1 MTNTCIDIVA
11 ALMLVV
17 KLSYGGDDISM
28 AGSIDFELSNEIEK
42 LIKQNSPFL
51 GATLNLDMIFYIDQN
66 ICQNEQIK
74 TCQRGVI
81 LWDPFSFATNID
93 VLICPICEVK
103 EEPRP
108 TRWKSGK
115 KKHDMPRKLH
125 GIHTH
130 L

>member
-1 MTNTCIDIVA
+1 
-11 ALMLVV
+11 MLVV
-17 KLSYGGDDISM
+17 KQQSYGGDDISM

-42 LIKQNSPFL
+42 LIKENSPFL
-51 GATLNLDMIFYIDQN
+51 GATLNLDTIFYIDQN
-66 ICQNEQIK
+66 ISQNEQIK

-81 LWDPFSFATNID
+81 LWDPFSFARNID

-103 EEPRP
+103 EELRP

-125 GIHTH
+125 GIHTP